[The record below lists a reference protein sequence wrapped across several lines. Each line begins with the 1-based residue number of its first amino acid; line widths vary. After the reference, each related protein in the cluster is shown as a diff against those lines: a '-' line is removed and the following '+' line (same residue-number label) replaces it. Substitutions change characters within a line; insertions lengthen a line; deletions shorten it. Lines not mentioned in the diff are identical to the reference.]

1 MFFSS
6 GHSRDSK
13 NKGGLIMAK
22 AEDSIVVM
30 EMLMLRT
37 VRNYLDLF
45 TFSAKQNVSFY
56 CKTKKGVWNPDI
68 LE

>member
-1 MFFSS
+1 
-6 GHSRDSK
+6 
-13 NKGGLIMAK
+13 MAK
-22 AEDSIVVM
+22 TEDSIVVM